1 MLESDNTTGS
11 FLFRFGLS
19 VTSVPMSNKDEHCLF
34 TVIRT
39 SDAER
44 KQISFS
50 LSKTLGELKEILA
63 KEFDIASDESQR
75 IFYMGRELK
84 SGGRS
89 LQKLGLGR
97 FNNNVLHVHI
107 PPAPPPP
114 EERKATGSGTK
125 RRRVAKQDTVSP
137 RTNST
142 NCDGEGIIEI
152 VDESDD
158 ETSKRRR

>member
-1 MLESDNTTGS
+1 MNSKGEN
-11 FLFRFGLS
+11 
-19 VTSVPMSNKDEHCLF
+19 CLF

-50 LSKTLGELKEILA
+50 LSKKLGELKEVLA

-89 LQKLGLGR
+89 LEKLGLGR

-107 PPAPPPP
+107 PPPS
-114 EERKATGSGTK
+114 ENKATSTGGRAK
-125 RRRVAKQDTVSP
+125 RRRVTKQETVSP
-137 RTNST
+137 TNPS
-142 NCDGEGIIEI
+142 NSGDGIIEI
-152 VDESDD
+152 VDSDD
-158 ETSKRRR
+158 EASKRRR